1 MKNKHLAS
9 SQTSWFL
16 YIRDFTLTLLRY
28 QDYILSKNIFQ
39 KQPSRGVHTKRCS
52 ENMLQ
57 IYKRTPMPKCDF
69 NKVAIEIT
77 FRHGCSPVN
86 LLCYIFSERLFLRTP
101 LDGFSQKITLMKA
114 SYILTGMGP

>member
-9 SQTSWFL
+9 SQISWFL
-16 YIRDFTLTLLRY
+16 YIRDFTLTLLRN

-39 KQPSRGVHTKRCS
+39 KQPSRGVHTKRYS

-57 IYKRTPMPKCDF
+57 IYRRTPMPKCDF

-86 LLCYIFSERLFLRTP
+86 LLHILRTP
-101 LDGFSQKITLMKA
+101 FSKNTSGRIQPEITLMKA